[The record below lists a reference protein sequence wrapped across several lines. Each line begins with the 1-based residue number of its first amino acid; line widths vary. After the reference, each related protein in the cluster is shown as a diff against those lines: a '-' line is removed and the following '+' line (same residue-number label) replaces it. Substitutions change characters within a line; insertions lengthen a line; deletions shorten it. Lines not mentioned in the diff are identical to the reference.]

1 MKIFVGNL
9 SWNTTEDSLRDA
21 FGHYGEIE
29 FARVVTDRETGR
41 SRGFGFVTYT
51 NPEAAQNAISEMD
64 NVELDG
70 RNLRVSQARERE
82 GFGGGG
88 GGNRGGGGGGGGFRG
103 NGGGRQ
109 RRDNW

>member
-21 FGHYGEIE
+21 FGRFGEIE

-41 SRGFGFVTYT
+41 SRGFGFVTFT
-51 NPEAAQNAISEMD
+51 NDEAGQNAISEMD

-82 GFGGGG
+82 GFG
-88 GGNRGGGGGGGGFRG
+88 NRGGQGGYRG
-103 NGGGRQ
+103 QRQ